1 MEITMFERLVESSRH
16 KQGRRVSRYMLVTS
30 LFYILALFVFV
41 ALAVLGFNPIL
52 AYEGSF
58 LAQVTLPPAPVDPGH
73 RHRIQYGPV
82 SPTVDIFREPTIIPE
97 TTLPQIDVRVI
108 PYIPPDAVSHFLGGR
123 RVSLIGS
130 ETADPEP
137 PPPISTPS
145 PTPKIEPA
153 PEAKPDL
160 NKVSEGVLQGSAIKK
175 VRPAYPEIARRA
187 RVGGLVQVQVMISED
202 GRVMEAFI
210 LNGSPLL
217 RGAALEAARQWI
229 FAPTTLSK
237 MPVKVQ
243 GVLTFN
249 FTLE

>member
-1 MEITMFERLVESSRH
+1 MFERLVESSRNM
-16 KQGRRVSRYMLVTS
+16 QGRRVSRYMLVTS
-30 LFYILALFVFV
+30 LFYTLALFVFV

-58 LAQVTLPPAPVDPGH
+58 LAQVTLPPAPMDPGH
-73 RHRIQYGPV
+73 PHSIHRGPV
-82 SPTVDIFREPTIIPE
+82 APTSVDIFRQPTIIPE

-108 PYIPPDAVSHFLGGR
+108 PNLPPGAVSHFLGGR
-123 RVSLIGS
+123 SVSLIGS

-137 PPPISTPS
+137 PPPIPIPS
-145 PTPKIEPA
+145 ATPKIEPA
-153 PEAKPDL
+153 PEAKPGL